1 MLCVELDAQ
10 GVVRAV
16 DPQPATYTECS
27 MVVQSGAAVA
37 SSPWNLT
44 VEEGALIGGAIA
56 GLWVLVG
63 AIRVVRERL

>member
-1 MLCVELDAQ
+1 MLCVEVDVQ

-37 SSPWNLT
+37 TSPWNLT
-44 VEEGALIGGAIA
+44 VEEGALIGGAI
-56 GLWVLVG
+56 GDIVKSGV
-63 AIRVVRERL
+63 